1 MTDTFEGMM
10 LRSAQP
16 LSTLT
21 LLDGRGEVAVTIT
34 FDPPH
39 IDLAPHIDWDSA
51 AKTFWKACALLVGQ
65 PPPFL

>member
-39 IDLAPHIDWDSA
+39 IDLAPHIISA
-51 AKTFWKACALLVGQ
+51 ADLNLLQQQVM
-65 PPPFL
+65 LTIEVVDE